1 MKLLL
6 LPIFFVLTAFF
17 QNGNQT
23 DTEKLIQEIIHL
35 NVDLKEKDYV
45 VYNQLVDLDTSDFTS
60 TIKEYDLYS
69 VTPSDEL
76 ILKNIDLQVIT
87 EKEIQMYERM
97 ADSINQTLSEPLEFK
112 NKFLLISENLNK
124 DYVEFSKPLYSIDRK
139 YALVKFEVFTGS
151 MFGSFSVAYLMK
163 KENDQW
169 IEKDIFLMT
178 ID

>member
-23 DTEKLIQEIIHL
+23 DTEKLILEIIHL

-60 TIKEYDLYS
+60 TIKEYDLNS

-112 NKFLLISENLNK
+112 NKFSLISENLNK
-124 DYVEFSKPLYSIDRK
+124 DYVEFSKPLFSIDRK
-139 YALVKFEVFTGS
+139 YALVKFEVFNGF